1 MWTKITHGKTGTSTT
16 LGYITSKKVL
26 MVPNIYTQQL
36 SIHSGEKKN
45 QKQNETKK
53 IMTQMTTS
61 RIPLNL

>member
-36 SIHSGEKKN
+36 SIHSGEKKKIKN
-45 QKQNETKK
+45 KMKQKNYDTNDH
-53 IMTQMTTS
+53 I
-61 RIPLNL
+61 

>member
-1 MWTKITHGKTGTSTT
+1 
-16 LGYITSKKVL
+16 

-36 SIHSGEKKN
+36 SIHSGEKKKN